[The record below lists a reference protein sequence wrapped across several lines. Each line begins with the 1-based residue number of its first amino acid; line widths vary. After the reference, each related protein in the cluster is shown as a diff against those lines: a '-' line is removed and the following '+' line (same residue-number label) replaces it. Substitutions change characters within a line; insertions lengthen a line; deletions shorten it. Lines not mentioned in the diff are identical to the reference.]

1 MEFADGIKFVKLLIL
16 KEGDYPRVF
25 EWMHWNNLKCG
36 MGEQRKSAKVR
47 HNYGREAQTN
57 AMLLPLE
64 IGWGNKPNDTGSL

>member
-1 MEFADGIKFVKLLIL
+1 
-16 KEGDYPRVF
+16 
-25 EWMHWNNLKCG
+25 MHWNNLKCG